1 MDLIHAETL
10 DAALAQVGLPCPS
23 NVEIRAG
30 SFCRFD
36 DPEGKRGNLAA
47 WCRPFPDGQGA
58 VFGNW
63 RTDQTFTWQKSHN
76 RAMTKVEAQAF
87 RQQVETA
94 RADALAA
101 REAEYQ
107 DAAVKASQQWDAAV
121 PATDAAY
128 LVKKAIQPHGT
139 RQQGQSLLVPVY
151 NARGEIQSLQTVQP
165 DGAKRFHPGGR
176 MAGGRFWIG
185 HPGPAIVICEGFA
198 TGAAIHEAAGL
209 PVCVAFNAGNLL
221 AVAQD
226 LRRQHPDVRIILAAD
241 NDIKPDGPNVGRQK
255 AQEAAKAVGGTVALP
270 ELNGAACD
278 WWDVRHEQGDAALVA
293 VFNPPPRFKLLN
305 RDELRSLPDL
315 EWRIDNVLPMTGI
328 GLVIGQS
335 GAGKSFV
342 TLDLLARVSLG
353 LPWFDHGTRPC
364 KTVYVGLEGRA
375 GIKRRI
381 EAWERQNNAQVPD
394 GFAVVL
400 DTLKLTEQ
408 QDVHDLARAIL
419 NAGGDGGLIVIDT
432 LAQASPG
439 IDENSSADM
448 GVLIEA
454 LQRLQ
459 AITGGLVLAVH
470 HMGKDTTR
478 GARGHS
484 SLYASCDVVLAVTTG
499 PQGRSV
505 NTETG
510 DGGKSKDAEP
520 VSHAF
525 DLGRVVLHTLADG
538 HEIAGA
544 CVVPMEVAPRAALPK
559 SPKGGNA
566 KIVWD
571 HLGHLLR
578 DAGDV
583 RPADAPANLPDGRP
597 SIKLEAAIEQIGP
610 QLTCEPKR
618 RTERTR
624 AAITSLVTSGLI
636 EHSEGW
642 LWIK

>member
-1 MDLIHAETL
+1 MKVIRTETL
-10 DAALAQVGLPCPS
+10 DEALAQAGLALPQS
-23 NVEIRAG
+23 LDIQAG
-30 SFCRFD
+30 AFRRFD
-36 DPEGKRGNLAA
+36 DPQGHKGNKAA
-47 WCRPFPDGQGA
+47 WVRPFPDGMGA
-58 VFGNW
+58 AFGNW
-63 RTDQTFTWQKSHN
+63 RTDEAYTWQKSRD
-76 RAMTKVEAQAF
+76 RAMTKAEAQAF
-87 RQQVETA
+87 RQQAEAA
-94 RADALAA
+94 RADAQAA

-107 DAAVKASQQWDAAV
+107 DAAAKANQQWDAAV

-139 RQQGQSLLVPVY
+139 RQQGQSLLVPVLD
-151 NARGEIQSLQTVQP
+151 AQGSIQSLQTIMP
-165 DGAKRFHPGGR
+165 DGGKRFLSGGR
-176 MAGGRFWIG
+176 MAGGQFWIG
-185 HPGPAIVICEGFA
+185 RPGPTIVICEGFA
-198 TGAAIHEAAGL
+198 TGAAIAEAAGL

-226 LRRQHPDVRIILAAD
+226 VRRQHPDARIILAAD
-241 NDIKPDGPNVGRQK
+241 NDIKPEGPNVGRQK

-278 WWDVRHEQGDAALVA
+278 WWDVRDQQGDAALVA
-293 VFNPPPRFKLLN
+293 VFNPPPRFRLLG
-305 RDELRSLPDL
+305 RDDLRRLPDL
-315 EWRIDNVLPMTGI
+315 EWRIDGVLPMTGI

-335 GAGKSFV
+335 GAGKSFI
-342 TLDLLARVSLG
+342 TLDLLARSSLG
-353 LPWFDHGTRPC
+353 LPWFGHDTRSC

-381 EAWERQNNAQVPD
+381 EAWEYQNGTQVPD
-394 GFAVVL
+394 GFGVVL
-400 DTLKLTEQ
+400 DSLKLTEQ
-408 QDVHDLARAIL
+408 EDVHDLARAVL
-419 NAGGDGGLIVIDT
+419 DAGGEGGLIVIDT
-432 LAQASPG
+432 LAQSAPG

-448 GVLIEA
+448 GTLIEA

-459 AITGGLVLAVH
+459 GLTGGLVLAVH

-484 SLYASCDVVLAVTTG
+484 SLYAACDVVLAVTSG